1 MSEKKYIANNTKYY
15 NDSNISEIAHVIRA
29 MLKNKNAFEDLTK
42 NNFGYTFDNEDL
54 NLVKNYQLK
63 LAEAKKQN
71 PSAIQKKSNTFID
84 SVLVFDH
91 QLMFDLLNSE
101 NGKYQVEQSIKD
113 YMLDFKDQY
122 GFEPIG
128 FQFHLDEGTFFTEK
142 QFNELEDEELKKR
155 LVKTRNE
162 DGEEGYLKQNM
173 HAQAIFLNFN
183 KETGK
188 TCLRNMRKKD
198 WSDCQDLL
206 HKHFEKYGFDR
217 GEPKQHQSKDH
228 KNKDEYLKQLQVEIE
243 KNEKLVEELEVIKND
258 YNDTLN
264 NAYVSSLA
272 DEINDGIIE
281 NYDKLKDLVKTSL
294 NKIFNT
300 KIIKDLIPKLE
311 KAYPTLFNYV
321 KEKGSETLE
330 LLGIKTTDVFPE
342 SKQKLEIEETQ
353 PEPQPEAA
361 IHQEPEPEPEEEL
374 TVLEVAQKS
383 KDERIEKFKDLSVE
397 EKQKELKKQ
406 DQRRKHGRG
415 KGRKNS

>member
-1 MSEKKYIANNTKYY
+1 MSGKKYVANNTKYY
-15 NDSNISEIAHVIRA
+15 NDSNMSEIAHVIRS

-42 NNFGYTFDNEDL
+42 NNFGFTFDNEDL
-54 NLVKNYQLK
+54 NLVQNYQLK

-101 NGKYQVEQSIKD
+101 DEKKQVEQSIKD
-113 YMLDFKDQY
+113 YMLDFKDKY

-155 LVKTRNE
+155 LVKTKNE

-183 KETGK
+183 KETGT
-188 TCLRNMRKKD
+188 TCLRKMRKKD

-217 GEPKQHQSKDH
+217 GEPKQHQSKYH
-228 KNKDEYLKQLQVEIE
+228 KNKDEYLKKLQVEIE
-243 KNEKLVEELEVIKND
+243 KNEELKKD
-258 YNDTLN
+258 F
-264 NAYVSSLA
+264 
-272 DEINDGIIE
+272 
-281 NYDKLKDLVKTSL
+281 DKLKYEYSDILDEIIIEGTERELIDKELENYNNLQVLAKTSL
-294 NKIFNT
+294 KALFSNT
-300 KIIKDLIPKLE
+300 PFKNIVKYIEKKEQKVFKYIKK
-311 KAYPTLFNYV
+311 
-321 KEKGSETLE
+321 KGSELLE
-330 LLGIKTTDVFPE
+330 LLDIKPSDFLPKP
-342 SKQKLEIEETQ
+342 KQKLEVEENQ

-361 IHQEPEPEPEEEL
+361 QSPEPEPEPEVL
-374 TVLEVAQKS
+374 TVLEQIEAKREET
-383 KDERIEKFKDLSVE
+383 KERLETMSIE
-397 EKQKELKKQ
+397 EKKAEVKKQ
-406 DQRRKHGRG
+406 NQKRKYG
-415 KGRKNS
+415 KRAKN

>member
-91 QLMFDLLNSE
+91 QLMFDLLSSE
-101 NGKYQVEQSIKD
+101 SGKNQVEQSIKD
-113 YMLDFKDQY
+113 YMLEFKDKY

-142 QFNELEDEELKKR
+142 QFDELENKELKKR

-206 HKHFEKYGFDR
+206 HKHFKKYGFDR

-228 KNKDEYLKQLQVEIE
+228 KNKDEYLKQLQLEIE
-243 KNEKLVEELEVIKND
+243 KSEDLKSDLDELKSEYSN
-258 YNDTLN
+258 L
-264 NAYVSSLA
+264 L
-272 DEINDGIIE
+272 DEIILEGTEREIIDKE
-281 NYDKLKDLVKTSL
+281 LDNYNNLQVLAKTSL
-294 NKIFNT
+294 
-300 KIIKDLIPKLE
+300 
-311 KAYPTLFNYV
+311 KALFNNTPFKNIV
-321 KEKGSETLE
+321 KYIEKKQPKVFNYIKKKGSEFLE
-330 LLGIKTTDVFPE
+330 LLDIEPSDFLPK
-342 SKQKLEIEETQ
+342 SKQKYEVEENQ

-361 IHQEPEPEPEEEL
+361 IHQEPEPEPEEL
-374 TVLEVAQKS
+374 TVSEQIEAKREETKERLEIMS
-383 KDERIEKFKDLSVE
+383 IE
-397 EKQKELKKQ
+397 EKQKERKKQ
-406 DQRRKHGRG
+406 DNRRKYGRG
-415 KGRKNS
+415 SKNK

>member
-1 MSEKKYIANNTKYY
+1 MSEKKYVANNTKYY

-101 NGKYQVEQSIKD
+101 DGKNQVEQSIKD

-183 KETGK
+183 KEKGT
-188 TCLRNMRKKD
+188 TCLRKMRKKD

-217 GEPKQHQSKDH
+217 GEHKQHQSKDH
-228 KNKDEYLKQLQVEIE
+228 KNKDEYLKQLQLEIE
-243 KNEKLVEELEVIKND
+243 KSEDLKSDLDELKSEYSNLLNEIILEGTEREIIDKELENYNNLQVSIKKNLKLLFNND
-258 YNDTLN
+258 IFKKI
-264 NAYVSSLA
+264 
-272 DEINDGIIE
+272 INQF
-281 NYDKLKDLVKTSL
+281 KKQQP
-294 NKIFNT
+294 KIFNYLKGLGT
-300 KIIKDLIPKLE
+300 EFLEMLDIKPSSIL
-311 KAYPTLFNYV
+311 
-321 KEKGSETLE
+321 
-330 LLGIKTTDVFPE
+330 
-342 SKQKLEIEETQ
+342 
-353 PEPQPEAA
+353 PEPQPLAA
-361 IHQEPEPEPEEEL
+361 IHQEPEPEPEAL
-374 TVLEVAQKS
+374 TVSEQIEAKREETKERLETMS
-383 KDERIEKFKDLSVE
+383 IEDK
-397 EKQKELKKQ
+397 KEVVKKQ
-406 DQRRKHGRG
+406 NQKRKYG
-415 KGRKNS
+415 KGTKNK

>member
-101 NGKYQVEQSIKD
+101 DGKNQVEQSIKD

-155 LVKTRNE
+155 LVKTKNE

-206 HKHFEKYGFDR
+206 HKHFKKYGFDR

-228 KNKDEYLKQLQVEIE
+228 KNKDEYLKQLQLEIKKSE
-243 KNEKLVEELEVIKND
+243 DLKSDLDELKSEYSN
-258 YNDTLN
+258 L
-264 NAYVSSLA
+264 L
-272 DEINDGIIE
+272 DEIILEGTEREIIDKE
-281 NYDKLKDLVKTSL
+281 LDNYNNLQVLAKTSL
-294 NKIFNT
+294 
-300 KIIKDLIPKLE
+300 
-311 KAYPTLFNYV
+311 KALFNNTPFKNIV
-321 KEKGSETLE
+321 KYIEKKQPNVFNYIKKKGSE
-330 LLGIKTTDVFPE
+330 LLKLLDIEPSDFLPE
-342 SKQKLEIEETQ
+342 PKQKLEVEANQ
-353 PEPQPEAA
+353 PEPQPVAA
-361 IHQEPEPEPEEEL
+361 QSPEPEPEPKEL
-374 TVLEVAQKS
+374 TLTEQMKLDES
-383 KDERIEKFKDLSVE
+383 KVKEKLGKMSIE
-397 EKQKELKKQ
+397 EKKAEVKKQ
-406 DQRRKHGRG
+406 NQKRKYSKRA
-415 KGRKNS
+415 KN

>member
-1 MSEKKYIANNTKYY
+1 MSGKKYVANNTKYY
-15 NDSNISEIAHVIRA
+15 NDSNMSEIAHVIRS

-42 NNFGYTFDNEDL
+42 NNFGFTFDNEDL
-54 NLVKNYQLK
+54 NLVQNYQLK

-101 NGKYQVEQSIKD
+101 DGKKQVEQSIKD
-113 YMLDFKDQY
+113 YMLDFKDKY

-155 LVKTRNE
+155 LVKTKNE

-183 KETGK
+183 KETGT
-188 TCLRNMRKKD
+188 TCLRKMRKKD

-228 KNKDEYLKQLQVEIE
+228 KNKDEYLKKLQVEIE
-243 KNEKLVEELEVIKND
+243 KNEELKKD
-258 YNDTLN
+258 F
-264 NAYVSSLA
+264 
-272 DEINDGIIE
+272 
-281 NYDKLKDLVKTSL
+281 DKLKSEYSDILDEIIIEGTERELIDKELENYNNLQVLAKTSL
-294 NKIFNT
+294 KALFSNT
-300 KIIKDLIPKLE
+300 PFKNIVKYIEKKEQKVFKYIKK
-311 KAYPTLFNYV
+311 
-321 KEKGSETLE
+321 KGSELLE
-330 LLGIKTTDVFPE
+330 LLDIKPSDFLPKP
-342 SKQKLEIEETQ
+342 KQKLEVEENQ

-361 IHQEPEPEPEEEL
+361 QSPEPEPEPEVL
-374 TVLEVAQKS
+374 TVLEQIEAKREET
-383 KDERIEKFKDLSVE
+383 KERLETMSIE
-397 EKQKELKKQ
+397 EKKAEVKKQ
-406 DQRRKHGRG
+406 NQKRKYG
-415 KGRKNS
+415 KRAKN

>member
-54 NLVKNYQLK
+54 NLVKNHQLK

-91 QLMFDLLNSE
+91 QLMFDLLSSE
-101 NGKYQVEQSIKD
+101 SGKNQVEQSIKD

-228 KNKDEYLKQLQVEIE
+228 KNKDEYLKQLQLEIE
-243 KNEKLVEELEVIKND
+243 KNEVLKSDLDELKSEYSN
-258 YNDTLN
+258 L
-264 NAYVSSLA
+264 L
-272 DEINDGIIE
+272 DEIILEGTEREIIDKE
-281 NYDKLKDLVKTSL
+281 LDNYNNLQVLAKTSL
-294 NKIFNT
+294 KHLFKSNVFKTFVKNMEIKQPKIFNY
-300 KIIKDLIPKLE
+300 I
-311 KAYPTLFNYV
+311 
-321 KEKGSETLE
+321 KEKGSELLE
-330 LLGIKTTDVFPE
+330 LLGIEPTDFLPKP
-342 SKQKLEIEETQ
+342 KQKLEVEENQ

-361 IHQEPEPEPEEEL
+361 IHQKPEPEPEEL
-374 TVLEVAQKS
+374 TVSEQIEAKREETKERLEIMS
-383 KDERIEKFKDLSVE
+383 IE
-397 EKQKELKKQ
+397 EKQKERKKQ
-406 DQRRKHGRG
+406 DNKRKYG
-415 KGRKNS
+415 KRAKNK